1 MHLTLE
7 RSRVP
12 SLCVSSGCEELDDVA
27 DAALTDGAREPP
39 QLGGAVQT
47 RHHLRGNS

>member
-1 MHLTLE
+1 VHPTLD